1 MKHKLKSLVK
11 LMKVL
16 IKNFNM
22 GFRKIAHVDREYF
35 ARQHA
40 VTETYKLLVHHYS
53 LLNARRYVIKRMK
66 RREKAS
72 HISHPDASA
81 HHSDIVYL
89 TFSAAA
95 AHHSLQ
101 SLPGHKNLLAPPI
114 RDIKRSESSL
124 ADLEEELPP
133 FEPSEAPAIVLT
145 KDQAAFNH

>member
-1 MKHKLKSLVK
+1 
-11 LMKVL
+11 MKVL

-22 GFRKIAHVDREYF
+22 GFRKIAHVDRGYF

-72 HISHPDASA
+72 HRSHPDASA
-81 HHSDIVYL
+81 HHSVQL
-89 TFSAAA
+89 S
-95 AHHSLQ
+95 
-101 SLPGHKNLLAPPI
+101 PGHKNLLAPPI

-133 FEPSEAPAIVLT
+133 LEPSEAPAIVLT